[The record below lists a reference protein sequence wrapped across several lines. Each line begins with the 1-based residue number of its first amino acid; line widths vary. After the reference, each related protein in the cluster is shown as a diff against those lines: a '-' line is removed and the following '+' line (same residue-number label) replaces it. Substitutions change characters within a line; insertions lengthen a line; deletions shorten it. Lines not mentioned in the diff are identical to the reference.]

1 MNTIPLVDLEQW
13 RTGSSLQRAK
23 LSERVDQ
30 ALQGSGFLLISG
42 HGIDPELRA
51 QIRAA
56 GSAFFTSGPATKH
69 RYRTHVGGRGWIPSG
84 AEANAFVEEA
94 PGPADLKETY
104 TNGWDDYS
112 TGDPVV
118 DNEWFAPN
126 VWPTEVPEFE
136 RLCATYTEQMR
147 SLAAELL
154 TVFASALNL
163 DPDWFTSRTDRA
175 PHSFNL
181 NRYPAMAET
190 GIAIDG
196 QYRIAPHT
204 DFGVITILDRQAGY
218 GGLQVDTGDGSWVN
232 APFVDDAFTINI
244 GDLMARWTG
253 DRWRSTRHRVLP
265 PSAHDPNE
273 ELISLIFFFEA
284 NHDAVIESFGP
295 PIGRAHAYQPVTT
308 ADYLRARY
316 SAITI

>member
-1 MNTIPLVDLEQW
+1 MNAIPLIDLEVW
-13 RTGSSLQRAK
+13 RSGTSDARGQLA
-23 LSERVDQ
+23 ERVDQ
-30 ALQGSGFLLISG
+30 ALQESGFLLITG
-42 HGIDPELRA
+42 HGISPDLRA
-51 QIRAA
+51 QIRAT
-56 GSAFFTSGPATKH
+56 GSRFFTSDPVTKR

-84 AEANAFVEEA
+84 AEANAFLEA
-94 PGPADLKETY
+94 TPGPADLKETY
-104 TNGWDDYS
+104 TSGWDGHR
-112 TGDPVV
+112 TGDPTV

-126 VWPTEVPEFE
+126 LWPAEIPDFK
-136 RLCATYTEQMR
+136 RLCTTYTEQMR

-154 TVFASALNL
+154 AIFATALHLERN
-163 DPDWFTSRTDRA
+163 WFTDRTDHA

-190 GIAIDG
+190 GTVSEG

-204 DFGVITILDRQAGY
+204 DFGVITILDRQPGF
-218 GGLQVDTGDGSWVN
+218 GGLQVDTGENDWEN

-265 PSAHDPNE
+265 PSDQDPNE

-284 NHDAVIESFGP
+284 NHDAIIDSFGP
-295 PIGRAHAYQPVTT
+295 PIGRAHTYQPVTT